1 MAESAKV
8 QVNLRTG
15 YTATVRNVVHLALG
29 FEWVPLDFVNNKFVA
44 VCELWWRRDRRFPE
58 TFSFRL
64 GLGWNQ
70 IRFANSFLSLHK
82 TFILL
87 VLSSGSGPTYLLFPH
102 NTDERFSSLQFIQY
116 RPISALLQ
124 MLPFSDDP
132 SNYFC
137 NNSPCNRIIVCRVIR
152 GQRIWGCTAHNK
164 VPLFASRI
172 FAPS

>member
-1 MAESAKV
+1 MWFTWHLVSNES
-8 QVNLRTG
+8 
-15 YTATVRNVVHLALG
+15 
-29 FEWVPLDFVNNKFVA
+29 
-44 VCELWWRRDRRFPE
+44 LWTLSIINSWLYANCGGEGTDDSPKHFP
-58 TFSFRL
+58 SAW

-124 MLPFSDDP
+124 MFPFSDDP

-152 GQRIWGCTAHNK
+152 GQRI
-164 VPLFASRI
+164 
-172 FAPS
+172 